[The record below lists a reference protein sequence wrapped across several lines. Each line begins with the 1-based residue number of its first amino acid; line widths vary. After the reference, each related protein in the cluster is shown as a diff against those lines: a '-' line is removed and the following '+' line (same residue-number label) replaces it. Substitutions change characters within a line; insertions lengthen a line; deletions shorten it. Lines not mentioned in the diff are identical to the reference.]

1 VAIRKA
7 GWTFMRITLAKL
19 RGHFIPKAHLAH
31 EAEKIV

>member
-1 VAIRKA
+1 
-7 GWTFMRITLAKL
+7 MRITLAKL